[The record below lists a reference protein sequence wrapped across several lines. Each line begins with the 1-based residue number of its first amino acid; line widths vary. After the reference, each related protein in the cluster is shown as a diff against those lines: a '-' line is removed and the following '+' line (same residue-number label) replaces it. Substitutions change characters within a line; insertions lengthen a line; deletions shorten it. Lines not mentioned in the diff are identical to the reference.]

1 MKTFVIGDIHGGLK
15 AIQQVLALGNV
26 QPTDLLIFLGDY
38 VDGWSDSAN
47 VLDFLIDISQKQKC
61 IFIKGNHDDLL
72 LNYLK
77 NNETPSEWLVHGGQ
91 LTVDI
96 YKNIPTKTKEK
107 HLAFLENLQNYY
119 LDSHHRLF
127 IHAGFTSLK
136 GVTFEYFKPMFY
148 WDRTLW
154 ELAVS
159 INKNLLKT
167 APNYPNRLKIYHE
180 IYIGHTPVTRIG
192 ASVPV
197 HKNTVWNMDTG
208 AGFLGKLSMLNV
220 ETKTYFQSDELP
232 KLYPNETGRN
242 NISF

>member
-26 QPTDLLIFLGDY
+26 QPNDLLIFLGDY

-47 VLDFLIDISQKQKC
+47 VLDFLIDISQKQNC

-107 HLAFLENLQNYY
+107 HIAFLENLQNYY
-119 LDSHHRLF
+119 LDSHNRLF

-136 GVTFEYFKPMFY
+136 GVAFEYFKPMFY

-154 ELAVS
+154 ELALS
-159 INKNLLKT
+159 TDENLLKT

-192 ASVPV
+192 ASIPV

-208 AGFLGKLSMLNV
+208 AGFLGKLSMVNV
-220 ETKTYFQSDELP
+220 GTKAYIQSDELP

-242 NISF
+242 NITF